1 MTAAAIAAMVVS
13 SYTWVKKCQ
22 YSDVFF
28 WEMYVFQKS
37 EYLPVL

>member
-13 SYTWVKKCQ
+13 FNTWVQKCR

-28 WEMYVFQKS
+28 RGMYVFQKS
-37 EYLPVL
+37 E